1 MNIDGCV
8 SNEEFRAA
16 MRPLADALTTY
27 AEALR
32 DQPQVSGF
40 VPIADS
46 LAMAELASEHRWSTT
61 DWMEP
66 VRNAHSYGG
75 MLTYLIA
82 EHLSAY
88 AAIISESRVGP
99 AYAHMPT
106 VRAVIEA
113 VPIAHWMLDPSI
125 GAERRVQRS
134 LTYRMH
140 SLTQQK
146 RMTRLPG
153 AVQSAEDGLQ
163 KCRDYVSAQRWSLAG
178 VMVGG
183 QSVPKP
189 TTYSSIALG
198 AHAPDLDQAVW
209 AIACGTHH
217 ANWWALS
224 DGLAS
229 QMQKDP
235 LDSRG
240 GVAAITAKSSQL
252 AMFGVVLFQGAD
264 AVRRARS
271 ELMGWPESDASRR
284 SRDAMEANGKL
295 IVDQLRHVVDDDK
308 RA

>member
-1 MNIDGCV
+1 MNTDGFV
-8 SNEEFRAA
+8 SHEEFRAG
-16 MRPLADALTTY
+16 MSPLANALTTY

-32 DQPQVSGF
+32 DQPHVNGHL
-40 VPIADS
+40 PAAES
-46 LAMAELASEHRWSTT
+46 LAMTELATEHRWSTA

-88 AAIISESRVGP
+88 AAVISESRVGP

-106 VRAVIEA
+106 VRAVVEA

-125 GAERRVQRS
+125 GTERRVQRS
-134 LTYRMH
+134 ITYRMH

-146 RMTRLPG
+146 RMARLPG
-153 AVQSAEDGLQ
+153 AVESAEDGLDRC
-163 KCRDYVSAQRWSLAG
+163 KDYVSTQRWSLAG
-178 VMVGG
+178 GIVGG

-224 DGLAS
+224 DGLAG
-229 QMQKDP
+229 QMQRDP
-235 LDSRG
+235 LDPGG

-264 AVRRARS
+264 AVRRARA
-271 ELMGWPESDASRR
+271 ELMGWPET
-284 SRDAMEANGKL
+284 DAMLHCREALEANSRL
-295 IVDQLRHVVDDDK
+295 IVEQLRHSDDDDV
-308 RA
+308 